1 MVSHYNIRRVI
12 DIYGAVQDRDLG
24 AVGQDVEAI
33 VHRHEKQLPRGMF
46 VSLRGQVQTMRS
58 SYVSLLGGLAF
69 AIVLVYMLIVVN
81 FQSWLD
87 PFIIITGAAGGAG
100 GYRPVPLPHPH
111 HAQRA
116 RADGRHH
123 VHGRGHGQQHPGG
136 LVRQVA
142 LGRTRRRDSGC
153 H

>member
-1 MVSHYNIRRVI
+1 MAVVSHYNIRRVI

-24 AVGQDVEAI
+24 AVAKDVEAI

-58 SYVSLLGGLAF
+58 SYISLLGGLAF

-87 PFIIITGAAGGAG
+87 PFIIITGATGGVG
-100 GYRPVPLPHPH
+100 RYRPVSFSHPH

-116 RADGRHH
+116 G
-123 VHGRGHGQQHPGG
+123 
-136 LVRQVA
+136 
-142 LGRTRRRDSGC
+142 T
-153 H
+153 